1 MPFNLDEDF
10 ELACKLGY
18 GQFVWQSANY
28 IEDDSRESSATVVG
42 KSSIVDID
50 GWKEADEQD
59 PLRKQKSA
67 KANHKNPHG
76 KDDK

>member
-28 IEDDSRESSATVVG
+28 IEDDSRESSETVVG

-50 GWKEADEQD
+50 GGKEADEQD